1 MIFER
6 YGGDALKKM
15 SSVSESLQLGII
27 LAISGGFMD
36 AYTYLIRGQVFANA
50 QTGNILLFGV
60 NLSEGNL
67 NEAVLYLYPVLA
79 FSFGVAMAEVVRRRH
94 SVKKNIHWMQITI
107 LIEAL
112 MLFAVG
118 FLPQSLNILANCLVS
133 FACGIQVQSFRTIK
147 GNGIATT
154 MCIGNLRTATQ
165 YVCDFFYDKDK
176 SLLRMGVMYFGIIVI
191 FVVGAILGYKCVQ
204 LWHERAI
211 MVSGALMMI
220 GFAMLFFEEKSKGNV
235 T

>member
-1 MIFER
+1 MKR
-6 YGGDALKKM
+6 M
-15 SSVSESLQLGII
+15 SRLSESLQLGII

-36 AYTYLIRGQVFANA
+36 AYTYVIRGQVFANA

-60 NLSEGNL
+60 NLSEGNFKA
-67 NEAVLYLYPVLA
+67 AVLYLYPVLA
-79 FSFGVAMAEVVRRRH
+79 FSFGVAMAEIVRRRY
-94 SVKKNIHWMQITI
+94 SGMEKIHWMQITI

-147 GNGIATT
+147 GNVIATT
-154 MCIGNLRTATQ
+154 MCTGNLRTATQ
-165 YVCDFFYDKDK
+165 YICKFFYDKDRA
-176 SLLRMGVMYFGIIVI
+176 LLKMGIMYYGIIVI
-191 FVVGAILGYKCVQ
+191 FIVGAILGYKCVQ
-204 LWHERAI
+204 LWHESAI

-220 GFAMLFFEEKSKGNV
+220 GFGMLFFEKKTVGKA

>member
-1 MIFER
+1 M
-6 YGGDALKKM
+6 KKM
-15 SSVSESLQLGII
+15 SRVSESIQLGII

-36 AYTYLIRGQVFANA
+36 AYTYVIRGQVFANA

-60 NLSEGNL
+60 NLSEGNF
-67 NEAVLYLYPVLA
+67 NAAVLYLYPVLA
-79 FSFGVAMAEVVRRRH
+79 FSFGVAMAEVVRRRYAG
-94 SVKKNIHWMQITI
+94 VKRIHWMQITI
-107 LIEAL
+107 LIEAI
-112 MLFAVG
+112 MLFSVG

-165 YVCDFFYDKDK
+165 YICEFFYDKDK
-176 SLLRMGVMYFGIIVI
+176 GLLRMGIMYFGIIVI

-204 LWHERAI
+204 LWQERAI

-220 GFAMLFFEEKSKGNV
+220 GFFMLFFEEKTDGKV

>member
-1 MIFER
+1 M
-6 YGGDALKKM
+6 GGNTLKKM
-15 SSVSESLQLGII
+15 SRVSESIQLGII

-36 AYTYLIRGQVFANA
+36 AYTYVIRGQVFANA

-60 NLSEGNL
+60 NLSEGNF
-67 NEAVLYLYPVLA
+67 NAAVLYLYPVLA
-79 FSFGVAMAEVVRRRH
+79 FSFGVAMAEVVRRRYAG
-94 SVKKNIHWMQITI
+94 VKRIHWMQITI
-107 LIEAL
+107 LIEAI
-112 MLFAVG
+112 MLFSVG

-165 YVCDFFYDKDK
+165 YVCEFFYDKDK
-176 SLLRMGVMYFGIIVI
+176 GELRMGIMYFGIIVI
-191 FVVGAILGYKCVQ
+191 FVIGAILGYKCVQ
-204 LWHERAI
+204 LWQERAI

-220 GFAMLFFEEKSKGNV
+220 GFFMLFFEEKTDANV